1 VTQHTCH
8 WPGCTKIVPPKM
20 WGCKA
25 HWFRLPWRIRDAIWR
40 AYIPGQEVTKDPS
53 EAYIAAAR
61 EAQRWIKEQAAR
73 RE

>member
-1 VTQHTCH
+1 
-8 WPGCTKIVPPKM
+8 M

-40 AYIPGQEVTKDPS
+40 AYIPGQEVSKDPS
-53 EAYIAAAR
+53 EAYIAAAQ
-61 EAQRWIKEQAAR
+61 EAQRWIKEQAAC